1 MRRRKIGRLAARAVE
16 MAEEVFPEPG
26 AGAKKRKWVVEF
38 LNDKIN
44 IPGIGEGMEERML
57 ALLVDVVVDLVI
69 NKSR

>member
-1 MRRRKIGRLAARAVE
+1 MRRRKIGRLAVRAVE
-16 MAEEVFPEPG
+16 MAEELFPEPG

-69 NKSR
+69 NKAR

>member
-1 MRRRKIGRLAARAVE
+1 MRRRKIGRLATRAVE
-16 MAEEVFPEPG
+16 MAEELFPEPG

-69 NKSR
+69 NKAR